1 MELIQH
7 NLLFFIF
14 IKIFF
19 INFKKYLWFFF
30 LSIFFLQISNSDMSE
45 FVRICPKNPDKF
57 GQVRIQNEPP
67 RHTHGGL
74 HRYISQYLLGRHQ
87 NQYWI
92 RSRSPRR
99 VSEPLLLSLFT
110 VGDFSDKFG
119 QIRTCPESRLSE
131 TLMLRKKSH
140 FFFHICK
147 KNIYSGSQ
155 KRFFWISL
163 NRCENYY
170 FVVWFLTP
178 P

>member
-1 MELIQH
+1 
-7 NLLFFIF
+7 
-14 IKIFF
+14 
-19 INFKKYLWFFF
+19 
-30 LSIFFLQISNSDMSE
+30 MSE
-45 FVRICPKNPDKF
+45 FVRICPNLSEFVRTNPDKF

-131 TLMLRKKSH
+131 TLMLRKKINFFSH
-140 FFFHICK
+140 LQ
-147 KNIYSGSQ
+147 KNILLWFPKKIFLNQ
-155 KRFFWISL
+155 PQSL
-163 NRCENYY
+163 
-170 FVVWFLTP
+170 
-178 P
+178 